1 MNVGGHRTRKT
12 DDGGIA
18 VIGLGRFGSR
28 LAGSLAHLNQDVL
41 AIERNLER
49 VQHWSTQLD
58 RVVQADSTDES
69 ALRQLGVADFRR
81 VVVAIGASVEASI
94 LTVLALTELDIPQIW
109 ARATSE
115 QHAKILDSVGA
126 HHVIFPE
133 AETGERVAHLIVS
146 KMLDFVEFGDDFA
159 IAKVR
164 IPKTLVGRRLRD
176 LSPADRYGVMVVGAK
191 PPGERFRY
199 AGPDTV
205 LQPESVLIVEGS
217 IDQLQRFATPG

>member
-1 MNVGGHRTRKT
+1 MSARKT
-12 DDGGIA
+12 DDSGIA

-28 LAGSLAHLNQDVL
+28 LAGSLAHLDHDVL
-41 AIERNLER
+41 AIDRGPER
-49 VQHWSTQLD
+49 VQRWSARLD
-58 RVVQADSTDES
+58 RVVQADSTEENV
-69 ALRQLGVADFRR
+69 LRQIGVADFRR
-81 VVVAIGASVEASI
+81 VVVAIGASVEASV
-94 LTVLALTELDIPQIW
+94 LTVLALTELGIPQIW

-115 QHAKILDSVGA
+115 KHAKILSSVGA

-164 IPKTLVGRRLRD
+164 VPRTMVGRPLRE
-176 LSPADRYGVMVVGAK
+176 LTPADRYGVMVVGAK
-191 PPGERFRY
+191 LPGEPFRY

-205 LQPESVLIVEGS
+205 LQPDSVLVVEGS
-217 IDQLQRFATPG
+217 ISQVQRFAALG